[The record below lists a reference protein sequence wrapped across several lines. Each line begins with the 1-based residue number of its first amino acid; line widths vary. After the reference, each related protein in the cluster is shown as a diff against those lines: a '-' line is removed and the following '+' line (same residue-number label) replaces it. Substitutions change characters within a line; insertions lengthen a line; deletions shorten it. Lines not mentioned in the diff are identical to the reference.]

1 MKSKE
6 AAMIGVLEAEE
17 LEILRS
23 QCKHY
28 ERQTQLLRQT
38 LLDQYAMAAFNA
50 RMQKHHDWTLTDI
63 AEQSWRDANA
73 LMKAR
78 NAKP

>member
-1 MKSKE
+1 LKQKSWKSC
-6 AAMIGVLEAEE
+6 AHSASTTNG
-17 LEILRS
+17 
-23 QCKHY
+23 K
-28 ERQTQLLRQT
+28 TQLLRQT